1 MSSLSIRVKNLSKVY
16 NNHTVLHNLSFSFEE
31 NGIFGLLGRNGAGKT
46 TLLGILMGLVTP
58 SSGEVSILGEN
69 LEKQKYAI
77 LSKINFQ
84 SPYVDLPKK
93 MTVKQN
99 LAFYSRLYGIKNFRE
114 NLKILS
120 NELKINELL
129 DKSFGSLSAGQK
141 TRVSLCKALINKP
154 QLLLLD
160 EPTASLDPETSIF
173 IREYLKNYQKTN
185 KSTILLASH
194 NLNEVESMCK
204 KIIILKSGKI
214 SAEGKISELL
224 KSKKYS
230 SFEKLF
236 LEN

>member
-1 MSSLSIRVKNLSKVY
+1 MSNLSIKVKNLSKVY
-16 NNHTVLHNLSFSFEE
+16 NNYKVLHNLSFSIEE

-58 SSGEVSILGEN
+58 SSGEILILGKN
-69 LEKQKYAI
+69 LEKHKYAI
-77 LSKINFQ
+77 LNKINFQ

-99 LAFYSRLYGIKNFRE
+99 LAFYSRLYGIKNFKK
-114 NLKILS
+114 NLLILS
-120 NELKINELL
+120 DELRINKLL
-129 DKSFGSLSAGQK
+129 NKSFSSLSAGQK

-154 QLLLLD
+154 KLLLLD

-173 IREYLKNYQKTN
+173 VRKYLDNYQKAN

-214 SAEGKISELL
+214 SAEGKISDLL
-224 KSKKYS
+224 KSRKHS

>member
-1 MSSLSIRVKNLSKVY
+1 
-16 NNHTVLHNLSFSFEE
+16 
-31 NGIFGLLGRNGAGKT
+31 
-46 TLLGILMGLVTP
+46 
-58 SSGEVSILGEN
+58 
-69 LEKQKYAI
+69 
-77 LSKINFQ
+77 
-84 SPYVDLPKK
+84 